1 MITSMTGF
9 GRGATEKEGVQV
21 RVELRSVNSRFCDI
35 QMRCAGSVKEFEPEI
50 RERLQE
56 RLTRGKIT
64 AQIEWE
70 EESGS
75 GELPVLNEGMA
86 KRYLQELERLRDL
99 DGLSGEVELA
109 DLARLPG
116 LFRMEATM
124 LEPEVAKRLVLQA
137 VDLALEDFLQMRATE
152 GETLSRDL
160 RQRVERL
167 ETNLQ
172 RIETLTAGA
181 QEQIRGKLREKVE
194 ALLKPGEVNEER
206 LTMEV
211 VLIAERSDVTEEM
224 VRLHSHNAQ
233 FLESMEKG
241 GEAGRRL
248 NFLLQEMNREANTI
262 NSKSNDPEVIHLVV
276 EMKEE
281 IERLREQVQN
291 LA

>member
-1 MITSMTGF
+1 M
-9 GRGATEKEGVQV
+9 

-86 KRYLQELERLRDL
+86 KRYLRELERLRDL
-99 DGLSGEVELA
+99 DELSGEVELA
-109 DLARLPG
+109 DLVQLPG

-137 VDLALEDFLQMRATE
+137 VDLALEDFIQMRATE